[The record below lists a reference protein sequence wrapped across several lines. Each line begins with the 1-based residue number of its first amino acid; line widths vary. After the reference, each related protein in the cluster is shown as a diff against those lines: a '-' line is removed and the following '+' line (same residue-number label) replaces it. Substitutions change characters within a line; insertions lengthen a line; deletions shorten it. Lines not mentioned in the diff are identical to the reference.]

1 MRQRGIRT
9 NTPPPPT
16 RTIFAC
22 RAQNNA
28 RQLREKHVYPIF
40 VPRVKTTLA
49 NPQDLTAKGRPSV
62 RTPANAE
69 MIVDVIAQSGIS
81 LSAAAAYASISA
93 QSARQWA
100 DEDQDFS
107 ASIARAAAQWQV
119 ATIAK
124 IQSGDHKTAA
134 QLTWLMSKH
143 LRGYGDRLEIEHSG
157 EIAQRVINPERLS
170 ELQARVGKASAS

>member
-1 MRQRGIRT
+1 M
-9 NTPPPPT
+9 
-16 RTIFAC
+16 
-22 RAQNNA
+22 
-28 RQLREKHVYPIF
+28 YPIF

-49 NPQDLTAKGRPSV
+49 NPQDLKAKGRPSV

-69 MIVDVIAQSGIS
+69 MIMDVIAQSGIS

-157 EIAQRVINPERLS
+157 QMNHVLMSPAQIAEIQERRLAN
-170 ELQARVGKASAS
+170 QPA